1 MSRCA
6 TILRL
11 LLSALLISRVIG
23 FQRAVPARGRVYPA
37 CCSPT
42 VLRIASSGIRATE
55 PETPDGGDPDAPPDA
70 KSLGYLLGAAALW
83 GTYPTCVKLL
93 YASGPAIDPTI
104 VVLAR
109 FLIMAG
115 IALTA
120 LAATRRDGD
129 RAGDTMVSTP
139 SRQMPWEAWDD
150 QLSRRVPSS
159 IYVAALELGLLGG
172 LGTLCQTVSLSQIS
186 ALTAAVLYSTVNVFT
201 PAAAA
206 VAGATPSERNVG
218 ARTWGGCLLALFA
231 SAWALIPDTAGASL
245 ALPPA
250 PFFGGAE
257 GIMLLSALFYA
268 ATKVRLSSH
277 LKIHGADELATGRLV
292 AQAGC
297 AAAGLGLADETSAVH
312 ELLPTNVGGL
322 GETISQV
329 TEEFEAW
336 TAAIQPAQLALILAS
351 AVLSGVAAT
360 WFQSKGQ
367 ERGSA
372 PKAQV
377 WFALT
382 PLFSAFWA
390 YLILGDAI
398 SYHQLSG
405 AGILLFAIFYSNLDE
420 TPSVEKMDV

>member
-6 TILRL
+6 TVLRL
-11 LLSALLISRVIG
+11 LLSALIVSRVLG
-23 FQRAVPARGRVYPA
+23 FQRAVPARGPAYPA
-37 CCSPT
+37 CRSAT
-42 VLRIASSGIRATE
+42 VLRIASGIRAAG
-55 PETPDGGDPDAPPDA
+55 PEKPGGGDPDAPPDA

-129 RAGDTMVSTP
+129 RAGETSMMTS
-139 SRQMPWEAWDD
+139 SRPMPWDD
-150 QLSRRVPSS
+150 QLERRVPSS

-257 GIMLLSALFYA
+257 GVMLLSALFYA

-277 LKIHGADELATGRLV
+277 LKVHGADELATGRLV

-322 GETISQV
+322 GETLSQV
-329 TEEFEAW
+329 TEEFGAW

-405 AGILLFAIFYSNLDE
+405 AGILLFAIFYSNLED
-420 TPSVEKMDV
+420 TPSIEKLDV

>member
-6 TILRL
+6 TVLRL
-11 LLSALLISRVIG
+11 LLSALIVSRVLG
-23 FQRAVPARGRVYPA
+23 FQRAVPARGPAYPA
-37 CCSPT
+37 CRSAT
-42 VLRIASSGIRATE
+42 VLRIASGIRAAE
-55 PETPDGGDPDAPPDA
+55 PEKPGGGDPDAPPDA

-129 RAGDTMVSTP
+129 RAGETSRMTP
-139 SRQMPWEAWDD
+139 SRPMPWDD
-150 QLSRRVPSS
+150 QLERRVPSS

-257 GIMLLSALFYA
+257 GVMLLSALFYA

-277 LKIHGADELATGRLV
+277 LKVHGADELATGRLV

-322 GETISQV
+322 GETLSQV
-329 TEEFEAW
+329 TEEFGAW

-405 AGILLFAIFYSNLDE
+405 AGILLFAIFYSNLEE
-420 TPSVEKMDV
+420 TPSIEKLDV